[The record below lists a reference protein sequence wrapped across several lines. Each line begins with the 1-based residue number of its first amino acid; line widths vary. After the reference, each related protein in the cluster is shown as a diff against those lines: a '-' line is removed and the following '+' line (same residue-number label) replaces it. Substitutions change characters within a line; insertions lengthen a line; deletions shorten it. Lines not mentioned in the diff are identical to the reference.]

1 MMPISILCFGYHA
14 WSPTW
19 KRNQSLM
26 AALAARPGVARV
38 HFVNPAVSLL
48 TPPAQLRR
56 ELTTHHRHRW
66 RGIVPYR
73 PVPGVRVWTP
83 WHFLPVR
90 ARQGGLAPAERAVLG
105 RLMLR
110 GLGDEPFI
118 LYVNDIREEARALI
132 ELARPR
138 AALCVFDWSDD
149 FAEFARDP
157 AAQRRLSELTELA
170 IREADLVLCVNAN
183 LARRAAALGAR
194 VETVVNATG
203 LRAAG
208 EAAQSGSA
216 SAGARA
222 LGARL
227 RHPVLG
233 YEGNINDHRVDL
245 DLVAVIA
252 RRHPEWTLLFLGQ
265 LQPGLDRRLGEAPN
279 VVFHPLVP
287 HAELA
292 EYLRLFDVCL
302 IPHLDNAH
310 TAGNNPLKLYD
321 YLTTGKPVVA
331 TRIAGLEGFEDVV
344 QVADGHAGFLAALE
358 QAVAVPE
365 PPAVAARRRERA
377 RAHTWEAR
385 AHQVEAA
392 IAASLAAVGRRA
404 GDEGDGGGRGERRA
418 EGRTAGP
425 RGPGNRSR

>member
-1 MMPISILCFGYHA
+1 MTPISILCFGYHA

-26 AALAARPGVARV
+26 AALAARPGVKQV
-38 HFVNPAVSLL
+38 HFVNPAVSLF
-48 TPPAQLRR
+48 TPPRALGR
-56 ELTTHHRHRW
+56 ELATHHRHRW

-73 PVPGVRVWTP
+73 PVPSVRVWTP

-90 ARQGGLAPAERAVLG
+90 TRRQGMAPAERAVLG
-105 RLMLR
+105 RLLTR

-118 LYVNDIREEARALI
+118 LYVNDVRDEARALI

-138 AALCVFDWSDD
+138 AALQVFDWSDD

-157 AAQRRLSELTELA
+157 AARQRLAALTEIA
-170 IREADLVLCVNAN
+170 IREADLVLAVNST

-203 LRAAG
+203 LHPVAEGAAP
-208 EAAQSGSA
+208 GSA

-222 LGARL
+222 LAGRL
-227 RHPVLG
+227 RHPVIG

-245 DLVAVIA
+245 DLVAEIA

-265 LQPGLDRRLGEAPN
+265 LQPGLDRRLGDASN

-292 EYLRLFDVCL
+292 DYLRLFDVCL

-358 QAVAVPE
+358 AAVAVPE

-377 RAHTWEAR
+377 RSHTWDAR
-385 AHQVEAA
+385 ARQVEAA
-392 IAASLAAVGRRA
+392 LGAALAAVGGQKMGEVGRA
-404 GDEGDGGGRGERRA
+404 PRDET
-418 EGRTAGP
+418 RTAAS
-425 RGPGNRSR
+425 REPGDRSR